1 MSKNIFLGTK
11 NQSGPRPMYVDSG
24 LCTWVKACV
33 HRHTSAHATKVL
45 EA

>member
-24 LCTWVKACV
+24 LCTWAKACV